1 MLQCRATGFYFR
13 TRVPSRFRDVVK
25 KNEICFSLFTRSRK
39 IALIR
44 AGTAYER
51 TQALFAKI
59 EHAMAHEP
67 WIISDEEKQDYA
79 DLLRRSILPPETSG
93 AQETRDSLTECVRS
107 YLDDDGVR
115 NILETIIRSYEL
127 EIESLISQYKTINA
141 EHLLSHVR
149 ETDRMTAL
157 TGYLKDTAEPAME
170 KLIRSGEILASRIQ
184 GHQET
189 IKVFE
194 NQSALLRETLAPVFQ
209 QLEVKPSPLFSEA
222 VSTFIA
228 SKDIKTKPNSEM
240 AMMANVYRR
249 WIEINGDE
257 PIRTYSSRHADK
269 YIEMMSKVPGNY
281 GKGKTK
287 ELTVDELI
295 KYAKRNRI
303 KALLTTKTIKN
314 HFSKLSIL
322 WSFYEKKELVDRGSN
337 VFRDW
342 SFGRKQ
348 KGDGYVKWPDDDLR
362 KLVENPWPP
371 GRISKRTFGMIVGI
385 GSYTG
390 MRLEEIC
397 RLRKLDIINIKGV
410 WRFNICKHWPRLNR
424 PAEAWNPKTEAGERV
439 VPIHRKLI
447 EAGILEWANSAN
459 YYLFNELTFSGRD
472 KKRSVGFGG
481 KFSTFKNRLGIK
493 SATVVFHS
501 FRHNVST
508 QLRNTPGGNTGIRE
522 LWIDDFL
529 GHEYGHQSG
538 HQSEGVKRYLDGID
552 LENIVQVAESMQYP
566 DFWDIRTLMGEA

>member
-1 MLQCRATGFYFR
+1 
-13 TRVPSRFRDVVK
+13 
-25 KNEICFSLFTRSRK
+25 
-39 IALIR
+39 
-44 AGTAYER
+44 
-51 TQALFAKI
+51 
-59 EHAMAHEP
+59 
-67 WIISDEEKQDYA
+67 
-79 DLLRRSILPPETSG
+79 
-93 AQETRDSLTECVRS
+93 
-107 YLDDDGVR
+107 
-115 NILETIIRSYEL
+115 
-127 EIESLISQYKTINA
+127 
-141 EHLLSHVR
+141 
-149 ETDRMTAL
+149 MTAL

-170 KLIRSGEILASRIQ
+170 KLIRSGEILASRVQ

-222 VSTFIA
+222 VSTFMT
-228 SKDIKTKPNSEM
+228 SPEIKTKPNSEL
-240 AMMANVYRR
+240 AMMTNVYRR

-257 PIRTYSSRHADK
+257 PIRTYSSKHANK
-269 YIEMMSKVPGNY
+269 YIEMMTQIPGTY

-303 KALLTTKTIKN
+303 KALLKTKTIKN
-314 HFSKLSIL
+314 HFSKMSIL
-322 WSFYEKKELVDRGSN
+322 WTFHEKKELVNRGSN
-337 VFRDW
+337 VFKDW
-342 SFGRKQ
+342 SFGRKL
-348 KGDGYVKWPDDDLR
+348 KGDGYKAWPEDDLR
-362 KLVENPWPP
+362 KLIDTPWPP
-371 GRISKRTFGMIVGI
+371 GQISQRTFGMIVGI

-397 RLRKLDIINIKGV
+397 RLRKLDVINIKGV
-410 WRFNICKHWPRLNR
+410 WCFNICEHLPRRNR

-439 VPIHRKLI
+439 IPIHHKLI
-447 EAGILEWANSAN
+447 EAGILEWAKSAN

-493 SATVVFHS
+493 SSTIVFHS

-508 QLRNTPGGNTGIRE
+508 KLRNTPGGDTGIRE

-529 GHEYGHQSG
+529 GHEYGH
-538 HQSEGVKRYLDGID
+538 HSEGVKRYLDGID